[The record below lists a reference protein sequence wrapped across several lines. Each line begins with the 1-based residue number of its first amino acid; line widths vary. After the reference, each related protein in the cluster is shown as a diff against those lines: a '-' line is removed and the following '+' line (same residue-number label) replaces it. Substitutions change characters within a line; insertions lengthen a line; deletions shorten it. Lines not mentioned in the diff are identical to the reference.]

1 MAISR
6 KASLAHSIASTSA
19 LDDKVHYFSTTTL
32 QINDNVWVPTVDKK
46 DWELGK
52 VIELND
58 EEVDAIFVQRTSSP
72 NEKPYFGRKVFP
84 ADNPFKQD
92 GHSDMTSMRYINEPQ
107 ILKNLETRSL
117 IKKPYTLMG
126 PVLISVNPLVDVDD
140 PNIQAGN
147 PKVLREVHPFAVAE
161 LSLNQMRFTLSRP
174 EESADVPHDQTIIVS
189 GESGSGKTVNSR
201 KVLDHLVQ
209 RSGGGDDLAKAMLGA
224 NPILE
229 SFGNAKTLRNPNSSR
244 FGRLMKLHFDAKGE
258 KITGASIVTYL
269 LERSRI
275 STHELGERG
284 YHIFYEIM
292 NSGDSALVNACKLDP
307 KKFYHNLIPR
317 TQLKDDSKTR
327 KMNLLD
333 TDVPNFKATRAGLE
347 SVGVDAAKQVEIF
360 KVVAAVAHLS
370 MIVFDET
377 DGKDGLVAKVRD
389 GDGTAALGI
398 VSELLGIDGAAI
410 ETTLTTR
417 AIGAEKIQKKLNK
430 DETVKNLDGVM
441 KALYSSIFQYIVN
454 CVNLSIKGSLEDN
467 QPSVGVLDIFGFE
480 TFAKNDF
487 EQLLINYTNEAL
499 QQVFNKQVLE
509 READLYKAEK
519 LSMSVEDQQALDP
532 SIVHDAK
539 NEKCILLF
547 QGDVKKT
554 AKGTAK
560 KYGILDL
567 IHIEGGELEPSD
579 IKMLHK
585 INAAFAKKEYKSV
598 YQKGKKQDRD
608 KRFKVRH
615 YASTVT
621 YTVGSFLEKNND
633 RLPKSVNELFASSS
647 SELVKEIW
655 DCGSHLT
662 SNKRNAPSITSKF
675 GKQIKELTGYLD
687 STQCSFIRCIKPN
700 PRLET
705 GGQWFNRP
713 YVMRQVKNL
722 SISKTADI
730 LKSGLPTRIPYDQLV
745 GQYKK
750 IIEAE
755 KLPSFYTR
763 AETESDVKTFIG
775 ALFFAFEIER
785 SSYKLGLTKVF
796 FKTGELEKLE
806 SVLGAADSWAAG
818 GLAGPELEK
827 KNAVVKSFKSYH
839 MRRRWGVFFAKMQS
853 FNRFLKLLAMIQKRK
868 ADQESAALVIQCA
881 FRVYKA
887 RKIAKKLLKEKLE
900 KERAEEERKRKEE
913 EARRIKEQE
922 EKARQAAE
930 DLKRLKREMAELK
943 AMEQRRQDRL
953 DAMKLAL
960 RANDK
965 KREME
970 KQEEEMKKEE
980 EQKKEEER
988 KAAEAKIAKEMEEL
1002 EAISSQRLA
1011 YRERRRKL
1019 EKERQEEEKKLQ
1031 EQQVAMEEEE
1041 ARVFME
1047 RSALYRQMVETLKAK
1062 MKADEKGLAEKK
1074 AEETREEKELAEKVI
1089 ESLDEYKAER
1099 RLEHTDDL
1107 DDSDDDEVES
1117 VASDQEGGT
1126 KESYDKI
1133 EKEEQAAEAQ
1143 QRQEDERIGVEYKGP
1158 YNVSMNRYLLEK
1170 SEKGRA
1176 GKLLNKLR
1184 THWIDCFLFAYPSV
1198 KKLLLYH
1205 SVKGKKEGVKWKF
1218 GIGEMF
1224 PTLTPIQYQENRSN
1238 ILFLEGLVD
1247 YDNKDSRAKNLMVS
1261 FETRDD
1267 RKAFEEHVRSWTRE
1281 KKPEP
1286 VSAKKK
1292 KRGSIIAQISNAEVQ
1307 QMLDV
1312 RHFLKKAKRA
1322 MATMGSAV
1330 TAENIG
1336 ELVKQAKEE
1345 EIDDDDSAEDVG
1357 EDIAVF
1363 CEECEKAYDSGEL
1376 NKRSQAGDDIVYI
1389 CPKGHECASPN

>member
-1 MAISR
+1 MAVSR
-6 KASLAHSIASTSA
+6 KASMAHSIASTSV
-19 LDDKVHYFSTTTL
+19 LDDKVHYFSTSTL

-58 EEVDAIFVQRTSSP
+58 EEVDAIFVQRLDSP

-84 ADNPFKQD
+84 ADSPFKKD
-92 GHSDMTSMRYINEPQ
+92 GHSDMTSMRFINEPQ

-140 PNIQAGN
+140 PNIQVGN
-147 PKVLREVHPFAVAE
+147 PKVLREVHPFSIAE

-174 EESADVPHDQTIIVS
+174 EENVDTPPDQTIIVS

-201 KVLDHLVQ
+201 KVLDHLVK

-244 FGRLMKLHFDAKGE
+244 FGRLMKLHFDPKGE

-275 STHELGERG
+275 TTHELGERG
-284 YHIFYEIM
+284 YHIFYEIL
-292 NSGDSALVNACKLDP
+292 NSGDGALVGACKLDP
-307 KKFYHNLIPR
+307 KKFYHNLVPR
-317 TQLKDDSKTR
+317 TMLKDDSKTR
-327 KMNLLD
+327 EMNLLD
-333 TDVPNFKATRAGLE
+333 TDVQNFKDTRAGLE
-347 SVGVDAAKQVEIF
+347 SVGVAADKQVEIF
-360 KVVAAVAHLS
+360 KVVAAVAHMS
-370 MIVFDET
+370 MILLDET
-377 DGKDGLVAKVRD
+377 DGQDGLVAKVRD
-389 GDGTAALGI
+389 GEGKQSLGI
-398 VSELLGIDGAAI
+398 VAELLGLDAAAI

-417 AIGAEKIQKKLNK
+417 EIGAEKIQKKLDK
-430 DETVKNLDGVM
+430 KETLKNLDGVM

-454 CVNLSIKGSLEDN
+454 CVNQSIKGKLEDS
-467 QPSVGVLDIFGFE
+467 QPSIGVLDIFGFE

-519 LSMSVEDQQALDP
+519 LSMSIEDQQALDP

-539 NEKCILLF
+539 NAKCIVLF

-598 YQKGKKQDRD
+598 YAKGKKQDRD

-655 DCGSHLT
+655 DCGDHLT

-675 GKQIKELTGYLD
+675 AKQIKELTGYLD

-705 GGQWFNRP
+705 GSTWFNRP

-750 IIEAE
+750 IIEQE

-763 AETESDVKTFIG
+763 ADTESDVKTFIG

-806 SVLGAADSWAAG
+806 KVLGAADAWAAG
-818 GLAGPELEK
+818 GLAGAELK
-827 KNAVVKSFKSYH
+827 KKDDVIKSFKSYH
-839 MRRRWGVFFAKMQS
+839 MRRRWGIFFAKMQA
-853 FNRFLKLLAMIQKRK
+853 FGRLLKLLNSIKKRNT
-868 ADQESAALVIQCA
+868 EMLAAAIVIQSA
-881 FRVYKA
+881 YRGYKA
-887 RKIAKKLLKEKLE
+887 RQIAKKLLTEKLE
-900 KERAEEERKRKEE
+900 RERAEEERKRKEE
-913 EARRIKEQE
+913 EERRIKEQE

-943 AMEQRRQDRL
+943 AMEQRRQNRL

-965 KREME
+965 KREKE
-970 KQEEEMKKEE
+970 KQEEDMKKEE
-980 EQKKEEER
+980 EER
-988 KAAEAKIAKEMEEL
+988 KEAQRKEAEAKIAKEMEEL

-1011 YRERRRKL
+1011 YRERRKKL

-1031 EQQVAMEEEE
+1031 EQQVKMEEEE
-1041 ARVFME
+1041 ARIFME
-1047 RSALYRQMVETLKAK
+1047 RSALYRQMVETLRAK
-1062 MKADEKGLAEKK
+1062 MKADEKGVTAAKKLEEKK
-1074 AEETREEKELAEKVI
+1074 EQEEITEKVM

-1099 RLEHTDDL
+1099 RLERTEDL
-1107 DDSDDDEVES
+1107 DDSDDEEVES
-1117 VASDQEGGT
+1117 VASDTEGGT
-1126 KESYDKI
+1126 KESYDKV
-1133 EKEEQAAEAQ
+1133 EQEEAQAEAQ
-1143 QRQEDERIGVEYKGP
+1143 QRQEDERVGVEYKGP

-1170 SEKGRA
+1170 SERGRA
-1176 GKLLNKLR
+1176 GKVLNKLR
-1184 THWIDCFLFAYPSV
+1184 THWIDCFLFAYPTV

-1205 SVKGKKEGVKWKF
+1205 SVKSKKDGVKWKF
-1218 GIGEMF
+1218 GIGEVF

-1238 ILFLEGLVD
+1238 ILYLEGLVD
-1247 YDNKDSRAKNLMVS
+1247 YDNKESRLKNLMVS
-1261 FETRDD
+1261 FETRED
-1267 RKAFEEHVRSWTRE
+1267 RKAFEEHVKSWTRE

-1286 VSAKKK
+1286 AKKK
-1292 KRGSIIAQISNAEVQ
+1292 QKRNSVFFHMQNAEIQ
-1307 QMLDV
+1307 QKVDI
-1312 RHFLKKAKRA
+1312 RQFLKKAKRA
-1322 MATMGSAV
+1322 MQAMGKGGASSELYV
-1330 TAENIG
+1330 QLVEEAE
-1336 ELVKQAKEE
+1336 KER
-1345 EIDDDDSAEDVG
+1345 IDEDDSQEDEETLLVY
-1357 EDIAVF
+1357 
-1363 CEECEKAYDSGEL
+1363 CEHCTKSYDSSEL
-1376 NKRSQAGDDIVYI
+1376 QKRSQSGDEIVYI
-1389 CPKGHECASPN
+1389 CPKGHECSHEN